1 MGGADTL
8 GSEVAPRVQFL
19 QPRLHVMN
27 LVRLASSALALS
39 SLVALAS
46 AQAVLHT
53 VQGAATPASAG
64 HALVFTPDVDGD
76 GVPDFAV
83 GSPLEAPAGFVRV
96 HSGRDGSVLRSFEG
110 ATPGAQFGFAL
121 AIVNDLDG
129 AGIADL
135 MIGAPG
141 TTWSHSNQGTAYVY
155 SLETGVRWAQI
166 FGSGTN
172 SRMGYSVAN
181 LGDIDGDGVDDFG
194 AGEPGA
200 DFGALV
206 DNGAVVMVSGAS
218 AQFLPVV
225 RGAASGEQFGLSLS
239 GWGDLDGDGDDEW
252 LVGAPFNATFGAG
265 AGRVAIVDGGAHS
278 VLWSCY
284 GGQAGEHFGLA
295 LASLADSDGDGVL
308 DFAVGAP
315 ESFGSAANQGRV
327 ARFSGLSVA
336 PQEERL
342 GAPGERLGRALAL
355 CDFDGDGVREL
366 AAGAPQHV
374 AGALGRVGAVHVLD
388 ALTLAPETTL
398 VGSSSDGEFGA
409 ALSGGV
415 DLNGD
420 GAHELGV
427 GARAELAQRG
437 VARVLAGATPQAATY
452 CAAKT
457 TSNGCTPRMRAEGC
471 ASLSTGAGL
480 TARVF
485 GATQNAPGMLFWGL
499 APNAAPLRGGTL
511 CVASPLR
518 RTPLQ
523 LASVGAAGCS
533 GALAFTFTPALLQA
547 TDLSAGEQV
556 HAQFWWRDN
565 GFAAPNN
572 VGLSDAVVFVVAP

>member
-1 MGGADTL
+1 MHFA
-8 GSEVAPRVQFL
+8 RI
-19 QPRLHVMN
+19 
-27 LVRLASSALALS
+27 ASSALALGS
-39 SLVALAS
+39 FAAAAG
-46 AQAVLHT
+46 AQAALHAI
-53 VQGAATPASAG
+53 QGAAAPSSAG

-96 HSGRDGSVLRSFEG
+96 HSGRDGSVLRTFEG

-121 AIVNDLDG
+121 AVVNDLDG
-129 AGIADL
+129 AGSADL
-135 MIGAPG
+135 MVGAPG
-141 TTWSHSNQGTAYVY
+141 TSWSHSNQGTAYVY

-200 DFGALV
+200 DWGALV

-218 AQFLPVV
+218 AQFLPML
-225 RGAASGEQFGLSLS
+225 RGQSGGEQFGLSLS
-239 GWGDLDGDGDDEW
+239 GWGDLDGDGDGEW
-252 LVGAPFNATFGAG
+252 LVGAPFNNAFGAG
-265 AGRVAIVDGGAHS
+265 AGRVAVIEGGAHS
-278 VLWSCY
+278 VMWSCY
-284 GGQAGEHFGLA
+284 GGAAGEHFGLA
-295 LASLADSDGDGVL
+295 LASVGDSDGDGVL
-308 DFAVGAP
+308 EFAVGAP
-315 ESFGSAANQGRV
+315 DHTGNAANQGRV
-327 ARFSGLSVA
+327 ARFSGLSVS

-355 CDFDGDGVREL
+355 CDFDGDGVSEL

-374 AGALGRVGAVHVLD
+374 AGALGRIGAVHVLD
-388 ALTLAPETTL
+388 ALTLALETTL
-398 VGSSSDGEFGA
+398 VGHAVDGEFGV
-409 ALSGGV
+409 ALAGSV

-420 GAHELGV
+420 GADELAV

-437 VARVLAGATPQAATY
+437 VARVLAGATPQASSY
-452 CAAKT
+452 CTAKT

-485 GATQNAPGMLFWGL
+485 GATQNAPGMLCWGL

-518 RTPLQ
+518 RTPVQ
-523 LASVGAAGCS
+523 LASSGAAGCS
-533 GALAFTFTPALLQA
+533 GALAHTFTSAVLQA
-547 TDLSAGEQV
+547 AGLAAGQHV
-556 HAQFWWRDN
+556 HAQFWWRDS

-572 VGLSDAVVFVVAP
+572 VGLSDAVEFVVAP

>member
-1 MGGADTL
+1 MEGADAD
-8 GSEVAPRVQFL
+8 GSHGAPRVQFL
-19 QPRLHVMN
+19 QPRLQLMH
-27 LVRLASSALALS
+27 LARFASSALALS
-39 SLVALAS
+39 FLAAAAG

-64 HALVFTPDVDGD
+64 QALVFTPDVDGD
-76 GVPDFAV
+76 GVADFAV

-121 AIVNDLDG
+121 AVVNDLDG

-141 TTWSHSNQGTAYVY
+141 TTWSHSSQGTAYVY

-166 FGSGTN
+166 FGGGTN
-172 SRMGYSVAN
+172 SRMGHAVAN

-200 DFGALV
+200 DSGALV

-225 RGAASGEQFGLSLS
+225 RGASSGEQFGLSLS

-265 AGRVAIVDGGAHS
+265 AGRVAIVEGGAHS
-278 VLWSCY
+278 VMWSCY

-295 LASLADSDGDGVL
+295 LANLGGSGGDGVL

-315 ESFGSAANQGRV
+315 EHFGSAANQGRV
-327 ARFSGLSVA
+327 ARFAGLSVA

-355 CDFDGDGVREL
+355 CDFDGDGVGEL
-366 AAGAPQHV
+366 VVGAPQHI
-374 AGALGRVGAVHVLD
+374 AGGPLRVGAVHVLD
-388 ALTLAPETTL
+388 AHTLALRTTL
-398 VGSSSDGEFGA
+398 VGTSSDSEFGV
-409 ALSGGV
+409 ALTGGV

-420 GAHELGV
+420 GAQELGV
-427 GARAELAQRG
+427 GARAEFAQRG
-437 VARVLAGATPQAATY
+437 VARVFAGATPLAATY
-452 CAAKT
+452 CTAKT
-457 TSNGCTPRMRAEGC
+457 TSNGCTPRIRAEGC

-518 RTPLQ
+518 RTPVQ

-533 GALAFTFTPALLQA
+533 GALAFTFTPAVLHA
-547 TDLSAGEQV
+547 AGITAGEQV

-572 VGLSDAVVFVVAP
+572 VGLSDAVAFVVAP